1 MYIACYLV
9 EEPNQ
14 YLNLIQILQI
24 KGDYENAAKL
34 IYELIKKG
42 EKEIAYTL
50 AL

>member
-1 MYIACYLV
+1 MYVACYLV

-24 KGDYENAAKL
+24 KGDYENAA
-34 IYELIKKG
+34 YELIKKG